1 MRYIPWR
8 SAIRLAAVV
17 SLIVSMAFVASVAPA
32 SAQTVRRSITD
43 LTPAQLMSLRRGVAT
58 MMSRDTAPR
67 NSADFRRSW
76 IYWANMHAHFGADC
90 ARPDHRQRHDRR
102 RDLDRF
108 QPSEDATW
116 CACEHDTPQ
125 FLTWHRMFL
134 WYFERVLRQASG
146 DPSLTLPYW
155 DYATDPR
162 LPAAFR
168 AQTYIDANG
177 DRVPN
182 PLYIAGAAR
191 GAERRHRRPRRRGHL
206 LGQRDAGDDRTQ
218 FQQRLEATPHGAV
231 HCAIVNNGCPN
242 GIMGSVPVAALDPIF
257 YLHHANIDRL
267 YECWLRVDMNARLP
281 TSRDRPQSQLFLRGR
296 QRQRHPAAGPR
307 HADHQPDPLQLFR
320 RRRRLPA
327 GPGSAVGRPHRPGG
341 SGARGQAG
349 GAGAEHRQD
358 RAEARSDR
366 GGASAARRGASV
378 YGLPV
383 VPQTATVT
391 IEGVNAAVV
400 PGVVYDVYLAN
411 AAGKRASIGVISF
424 FGFGGPM
431 TGGAHAHAAMAGRT
445 FEFDAT
451 QAMKALG
458 LTGTRSPKLVFEPST
473 GLTSSTLAAA
483 TAAIPK
489 DAKVTFASARL
500 TVQ

>member
-1 MRYIPWR
+1 
-8 SAIRLAAVV
+8 
-17 SLIVSMAFVASVAPA
+17 
-32 SAQTVRRSITD
+32 
-43 LTPAQLMSLRRGVAT
+43 
-58 MMSRDTAPR
+58 
-67 NSADFRRSW
+67 
-76 IYWANMHAHFGADC
+76 
-90 ARPDHRQRHDRR
+90 
-102 RDLDRF
+102 
-108 QPSEDATW
+108 
-116 CACEHDTPQ
+116 
-125 FLTWHRMFL
+125 
-134 WYFERVLRQASG
+134 
-146 DPSLTLPYW
+146 
-155 DYATDPR
+155 
-162 LPAAFR
+162 
-168 AQTYIDANG
+168 
-177 DRVPN
+177 
-182 PLYIAGAAR
+182 
-191 GAERRHRRPRRRGHL
+191 
-206 LGQRDAGDDRTQ
+206 
-218 FQQRLEATPHGAV
+218 
-231 HCAIVNNGCPN
+231 
-242 GIMGSVPVAALDPIF
+242 MGSVPVAALDPIF

-281 TSRDRPQSQLFLRGR
+281 TSQTVLNRNYSFVDGNGTVIQRRVRDMLTTNQIRYSY
-296 QRQRHPAAGPR
+296 
-307 HADHQPDPLQLFR
+307 
-320 RRRRLPA
+320 
-327 GPGSAVGRPHRPGG
+327 S
-341 SGARGQAG
+341 AG
-349 GAGAEHRQD
+349 GAGCPPAQ
-358 RAEARSDR
+358 AAP
-366 GGASAARRGASV
+366 SAALTAQAAPAPAAKQVAPAPSTGRIELKRGLTEVALPLPAAAPPV